1 MPQLFTSF
9 FRLCFCFYIVAY
21 TAFLTKGDNFLCPII
36 KMPILLVKT
45 VAEKTAN
52 LLAIAYLS
60 FFSISKLDNLLL
72 TVTKKYIMKKRILQ
86 S

>member
-1 MPQLFTSF
+1 
-9 FRLCFCFYIVAY
+9 
-21 TAFLTKGDNFLCPII
+21 
-36 KMPILLVKT
+36 MPILLVKT